1 MSKPA
6 GVKDNPESMA
16 ASQFLRNANAIHEP
30 MAMTSGKSGE
40 AQTVSTILQASGLE
54 PSSKAITDSPAATT
68 QNESVAK
75 AINCE
80 TINQIKVTMLR
91 SGFAVSSVI
100 FL

>member
-1 MSKPA
+1 
-6 GVKDNPESMA
+6 
-16 ASQFLRNANAIHEP
+16 
-30 MAMTSGKSGE
+30 
-40 AQTVSTILQASGLE
+40 
-54 PSSKAITDSPAATT
+54 
-68 QNESVAK
+68 VAK